1 MVIIKLIYGFII
13 VLLFPL
19 MMAAQEIK
27 SYRIFNNLEVSK
39 SDKTNSNNLKDIVND
54 VLLSKI
60 QEGYFNSSIDST
72 RIINKNLEIY
82 MKTGSLINVNEIKV
96 NINDQLSLKLRED
109 FVSQKKYFDPSEIS
123 SKIRKWIVLMNNN
136 GFPFAEFE
144 FKNYEIIDSKINLEC
159 NLISGPLVRIDSLIN
174 PEISKKELMLVSKII
189 NIKNG
194 DVFNLS
200 EIYKISENIRKSVF
214 LKEIKP
220 PAYEFV
226 DNFASVYTYVKTES
240 KNSVNGLIGIQ
251 PSENEKIQF
260 TGNVSLNFLN
270 ALSFGETLKLN
281 WRKMFNS
288 SQNLISEFSIPFI
301 FKTNIEIMGGLDM
314 IKKDSSFF
322 NLNSKFILNYRLN
335 SNLTSGFLFAKNNST
350 NLLQS
355 NYSSTTVNS
364 FGFTADLKKTNNK
377 YNPSKGY
384 LFKTELSYGW
394 KQTYTNDTTSN
405 NILRTPNFNGKLEID
420 TYWDIITRTTLKM
433 KLTGSI
439 IQNDILYENE
449 LIRIG
454 GYKTIRGFNEESIMV
469 SSFILSNFEFRYLL
483 DEKSNVFIFSDFAWT
498 ESKTNEFL
506 KEEYYQSF
514 GFGTNISMKNGLLTF
529 IYGIGRKLDNPFL
542 IRTGKIHLGF
552 TSYF

>member
-1 MVIIKLIYGFII
+1 MKFKYYIIFI
-13 VLLFPL
+13 LLFPF

-27 SYRIFNNLEVSK
+27 SYRIFNNLEFTK
-39 SDKTNSNNLKDIVND
+39 SFKTNSNNFKEIVND

-60 QEGYFNSSIDST
+60 QEGYFNCSIDST

-109 FVSQKKYFDPSEIS
+109 FVSQKKYFDPAELS

-194 DVFNLS
+194 DIFNLS
-200 EIYKISENIRKSVF
+200 EIYRISENIRKSVF

-226 DNFASVYTYVKTES
+226 DNFASIYTYVKTES

-301 FKTNIEIMGGLDM
+301 LKTNIEIMGGLDM

-335 SNLTSGFLFAKNNST
+335 SNLTSGFLFAKNSST

-355 NYSSTTVNS
+355 NYSSTSVNS

-377 YNPSKGY
+377 YNPTKGY

-394 KQTYTNDTTSN
+394 KQTFTNDTTLS
-405 NILRTPNFNGKLEID
+405 NILRTPNFNGMLEID
-420 TYWDIITRTTLKM
+420 TYWDIIRRTTLKM

-454 GYKTIRGFNEESIMV
+454 GYRTIRGFNEESIMV
-469 SSFILSNFEFRYLL
+469 SSFIISNFEFRYLL
-483 DEKSNVFIFSDFAWT
+483 DEKSNIFIFSDFAWT

-506 KEEYYQSF
+506 KEDYYQSL

-542 IRTGKIHLGF
+542 IRTAKIHLGF

>member
-39 SDKTNSNNLKDIVND
+39 SDKTNSNNLKEIVND

>member
-1 MVIIKLIYGFII
+1 MKFKYYIIFI
-13 VLLFPL
+13 VLFPF

-27 SYRIFNNLEVSK
+27 SYRIFNNLEFTK
-39 SDKTNSNNLKDIVND
+39 SFKTNSNNFKEIVND

-60 QEGYFNSSIDST
+60 QEGYFNCSIDST

-109 FVSQKKYFDPSEIS
+109 FVSQKKYFDPAELS

-194 DVFNLS
+194 DIFNLS
-200 EIYKISENIRKSVF
+200 EIYRISENIRKSVF

-226 DNFASVYTYVKTES
+226 DNFASIYTYVKTES

-288 SQNLISEFSIPFI
+288 SQNLISEFSIPFLL
-301 FKTNIEIMGGLDM
+301 KTNIEIMGGLDM

-335 SNLTSGFLFAKNNST
+335 SNLTSGFLFAKNSST

-355 NYSSTTVNS
+355 NYSSTSVNS

-377 YNPSKGY
+377 YNPTKGY

-394 KQTYTNDTTSN
+394 KQTFTNDTTLS
-405 NILRTPNFNGKLEID
+405 NILRTPNFNGMLEID
-420 TYWDIITRTTLKM
+420 TYWDIIRRTTLKM

-454 GYKTIRGFNEESIMV
+454 GYRTIRGFNEESIMV
-469 SSFILSNFEFRYLL
+469 SSFIISNFEFRYLL
-483 DEKSNVFIFSDFAWT
+483 DEKSNIFIFSDFAWT

-506 KEEYYQSF
+506 KEDYYQSL

-542 IRTGKIHLGF
+542 IRTAKIHLGF

>member
-1 MVIIKLIYGFII
+1 MIIKLIYGFII

-39 SDKTNSNNLKDIVND
+39 SDKTNSNNLKEIVND

-420 TYWDIITRTTLKM
+420 TYWDIIRRTTLKM

>member
-1 MVIIKLIYGFII
+1 MIIKLIYGFII

>member
-1 MVIIKLIYGFII
+1 MIIKFKYGFII
-13 VLLFPL
+13 VLLYPF
-19 MMAAQEIK
+19 MIAAQEIK
-27 SYRIFNNLEVSK
+27 SYKIFNNLELSK
-39 SDKTNSNNLKDIVND
+39 SDKKNSNNLKDIVND

-109 FVSQKKYFDPSEIS
+109 FVSQKKYFDPTELS

-159 NLISGPLVRIDSLIN
+159 NLISGPLVKIDSLIN

-194 DVFNLS
+194 DIFNLS
-200 EIYKISENIRKSVF
+200 EIYRISENIRKSVF

-226 DNFASVYTYVKTES
+226 DNFASIYTYVKTES

-251 PSENEKIQF
+251 PSENDKIQF

-335 SNLTSGFLFAKNNST
+335 PNLTSGFLFAKNNST

-394 KQTYTNDTTSN
+394 KQTFTNDTTSN
-405 NILRTPNFNGKLEID
+405 NILRTPNFNGMLEID
-420 TYWDIITRTTLKM
+420 TYWDIIRRTTLKM

-454 GYKTIRGFNEESIMV
+454 GYRTIRGFNEESIMV

-483 DEKSNVFIFSDFAWT
+483 DEKSNIFIFSDFAWT

-514 GFGTNISMKNGLLTF
+514 GFGTNISMKNGVLTF
-529 IYGIGRKLDNPFL
+529 IYGIGRKLNNPFL
-542 IRTGKIHLGF
+542 IRTAKIHLGF

>member
-1 MVIIKLIYGFII
+1 MIIKLIYGFII

-82 MKTGSLINVNEIKV
+82 IKTGSLINVNEIKV

-109 FVSQKKYFDPSEIS
+109 FVSQKKYFDPTELS

-174 PEISKKELMLVSKII
+174 PEISTKELMLVSKII

-335 SNLTSGFLFAKNNST
+335 SNLTSGFLFAKNSST

>member
-39 SDKTNSNNLKDIVND
+39 SDKTNSNNLKEIVND

-96 NINDQLSLKLRED
+96 NINDQLSIKLRED

-420 TYWDIITRTTLKM
+420 TYWDIIRRTTLKM

>member
-1 MVIIKLIYGFII
+1 MIIKPIYGFII

-27 SYRIFNNLEVSK
+27 SYRIFNNLEVSNNN
-39 SDKTNSNNLKDIVND
+39 KTNSNNLKNIVND

-60 QEGYFNSSIDST
+60 QKGYFNSSIYST

-109 FVSQKKYFDPSEIS
+109 FVSQKKYFDPTELS

-174 PEISKKELMLVSKII
+174 PEISTKDLMLVSKII

-220 PAYEFV
+220 QAYEFV
-226 DNFASVYTYVKTES
+226 DNFASIYTYVKTES

-251 PSENEKIQF
+251 PSENDKIQF

-270 ALSFGETLKLN
+270 ALNFGETLKLN

-301 FKTNIEIMGGLDM
+301 LKTNIEIMGGLDM

-322 NLNSKFILNYRLN
+322 NLNSKFIVKYRLN

-394 KQTYTNDTTSN
+394 KQTFSNDTSSS

-420 TYWDIITRTTLKM
+420 TYWDIIRRTTLKI
-433 KLTGSI
+433 KLTGST
-439 IQNDILYENE
+439 IQNDILYEN
-449 LIRIG
+449 
-454 GYKTIRGFNEESIMV
+454 
-469 SSFILSNFEFRYLL
+469 
-483 DEKSNVFIFSDFAWT
+483 
-498 ESKTNEFL
+498 
-506 KEEYYQSF
+506 
-514 GFGTNISMKNGLLTF
+514 
-529 IYGIGRKLDNPFL
+529 
-542 IRTGKIHLGF
+542 
-552 TSYF
+552 

>member
-1 MVIIKLIYGFII
+1 MKFKYYIIFL
-13 VLLFPL
+13 VLFPF

-27 SYRIFNNLEVSK
+27 SYSIFNNLEFTK
-39 SDKTNSNNLKDIVND
+39 GFKTNSNNLKEIVND

-109 FVSQKKYFDPSEIS
+109 FVSQKKYFDPAELS

-174 PEISKKELMLVSKII
+174 PEISTKELMLVSKII

-226 DNFASVYTYVKTES
+226 DNFASIYTYVKTES

-251 PSENEKIQF
+251 PSENDKIQF

-270 ALSFGETLKLN
+270 ALNFGETLKLN

-322 NLNSKFILNYRLN
+322 NLNSKFTVKYRLN

-377 YNPSKGY
+377 YNPTKGY

-394 KQTYTNDTTSN
+394 KQTFTNDTTSS
-405 NILRTPNFNGKLEID
+405 NILRTPNFNGMLEID
-420 TYWDIITRTTLKM
+420 TYWDIIRRTTLKM

-454 GYKTIRGFNEESIMV
+454 GYRTIRGFNEESIMV
-469 SSFILSNFEFRYLL
+469 SSFIMSNFEFRYLL
-483 DEKSNVFIFSDFAWT
+483 DEKSNIFIFSDFAWT

-506 KEEYYQSF
+506 KEHYYQSL

-542 IRTGKIHLGF
+542 IRTAKIHLGF

>member
-109 FVSQKKYFDPSEIS
+109 FISKKKYFDPTELS

-420 TYWDIITRTTLKM
+420 TYWDIIRRTTLKM

>member
-1 MVIIKLIYGFII
+1 MIMKFKYYIIFL
-13 VLLFPL
+13 VLFPF

-27 SYRIFNNLEVSK
+27 SYSIFNNLEFTK
-39 SDKTNSNNLKDIVND
+39 SFKTNSNNLKEIVND

-60 QEGYFNSSIDST
+60 QEGYFNSSIDSS

-109 FVSQKKYFDPSEIS
+109 FVSQKKYFDPAELS

-226 DNFASVYTYVKTES
+226 DNFASIYTYVKTES
-240 KNSVNGLIGIQ
+240 KNSINGLIGIQ

-301 FKTNIEIMGGLDM
+301 LKTNIEIMGGLDM

-335 SNLTSGFLFAKNNST
+335 SNLTSGFLFAKNSST

-355 NYSSTTVNS
+355 NYSSTSVNS

-377 YNPSKGY
+377 YNPTKGY

-394 KQTYTNDTTSN
+394 KQTFTNDTILS
-405 NILRTPNFNGKLEID
+405 NILRTPNFNGMLEID
-420 TYWDIITRTTLKM
+420 TYWDIIRRTTLKM

-439 IQNDILYENE
+439 IQNDVLYENE

-454 GYKTIRGFNEESIMV
+454 GYRTIRGFNEESIMV
-469 SSFILSNFEFRYLL
+469 SSFIMSNFEFRYLL

-506 KEEYYQSF
+506 KEDYYQSL
-514 GFGTNISMKNGLLTF
+514 GFGTNISMRNGLLTF

-542 IRTGKIHLGF
+542 IRTAKIHLGF

>member
-39 SDKTNSNNLKDIVND
+39 SDKTNSNNLKEIVND

-109 FVSQKKYFDPSEIS
+109 FVSQKKNFDPSEIS

-159 NLISGPLVRIDSLIN
+159 NLISGPLVKIDSLIN
-174 PEISKKELMLVSKII
+174 PEISKKKLMLVSKII
-189 NIKNG
+189 NIKSG

-542 IRTGKIHLGF
+542 IRTAKIHLGF

>member
-109 FVSQKKYFDPSEIS
+109 FVSQKKYFDPIEIS

>member
-1 MVIIKLIYGFII
+1 VIMKFKYYII
-13 VLLFPL
+13 FLVLFPF

-27 SYRIFNNLEVSK
+27 SYSIFNNLEFTK
-39 SDKTNSNNLKDIVND
+39 SFKTNSNNLKEIVND

-60 QEGYFNSSIDST
+60 QEGYFNSSIDSS

-109 FVSQKKYFDPSEIS
+109 FVSQKKYFDPAELS

-226 DNFASVYTYVKTES
+226 DNFASIYTYVKTES
-240 KNSVNGLIGIQ
+240 KNSINGLIGIQ

-301 FKTNIEIMGGLDM
+301 LKTNIEIMGGLDM

-335 SNLTSGFLFAKNNST
+335 SNLTSGFLFAKNSST

-355 NYSSTTVNS
+355 NYSSTSVNS

-377 YNPSKGY
+377 YNPTKGY

-394 KQTYTNDTTSN
+394 KQTFTNDTILS
-405 NILRTPNFNGKLEID
+405 NILRTPNFNGMLEID
-420 TYWDIITRTTLKM
+420 TYWDIIRRTTLKM

-439 IQNDILYENE
+439 IQNDVLYENE

-454 GYKTIRGFNEESIMV
+454 GYRTIRGFNEESIMV
-469 SSFILSNFEFRYLL
+469 SSFIMSNFEFRYLL

-506 KEEYYQSF
+506 KEDYYQSL
-514 GFGTNISMKNGLLTF
+514 GFGTNISMRNGLLTF

-542 IRTGKIHLGF
+542 IRTAKIHLGF

>member
-1 MVIIKLIYGFII
+1 MIIKLIYGFII

-109 FVSQKKYFDPSEIS
+109 FVSQKKYFDPIEIS

-420 TYWDIITRTTLKM
+420 TYWDIIRRTTLKM

>member
-1 MVIIKLIYGFII
+1 MKFKYYIIFL
-13 VLLFPL
+13 VLFPF

-27 SYRIFNNLEVSK
+27 SYSIFNNLEFTK
-39 SDKTNSNNLKDIVND
+39 SFKTNSNNLKEIVND

-60 QEGYFNSSIDST
+60 QEGYFNSSIDSS

-109 FVSQKKYFDPSEIS
+109 FVSQKKYFDPAELS

-226 DNFASVYTYVKTES
+226 DNFASIYTYVKTES
-240 KNSVNGLIGIQ
+240 KNSINGLIGIQ

-301 FKTNIEIMGGLDM
+301 LKTNIEIMGGLDM

-335 SNLTSGFLFAKNNST
+335 SNLTSGFLFAKNSST

-355 NYSSTTVNS
+355 NYSSTSVNS

-377 YNPSKGY
+377 YNPTKGY

-394 KQTYTNDTTSN
+394 KQTFTNDTILS
-405 NILRTPNFNGKLEID
+405 NILRTPNFNGMLEID
-420 TYWDIITRTTLKM
+420 TYWDIIRRTTLKM

-439 IQNDILYENE
+439 IQNDVLYENE

-454 GYKTIRGFNEESIMV
+454 GYRTIRGFNEESIMV
-469 SSFILSNFEFRYLL
+469 SSFIMSNFEFRYLL

-506 KEEYYQSF
+506 KEDYYQSL
-514 GFGTNISMKNGLLTF
+514 GFGTNISMRNGLLTF

-542 IRTGKIHLGF
+542 IRTAKIHLGF

>member
-1 MVIIKLIYGFII
+1 MIIKFKYGFII
-13 VLLFPL
+13 VLLYPF
-19 MMAAQEIK
+19 MIAAQEIK
-27 SYRIFNNLEVSK
+27 SYKIFNNLELSK
-39 SDKTNSNNLKDIVND
+39 SDKKNSNNLKDIVND

-109 FVSQKKYFDPSEIS
+109 FVSQKKYFDPTELS

-159 NLISGPLVRIDSLIN
+159 NLISGPLVKIDSLIN
-174 PEISKKELMLVSKII
+174 PEISKKELLLVSKII

-194 DVFNLS
+194 DIFNLS
-200 EIYKISENIRKSVF
+200 EIYRISENIRKSVF

-226 DNFASVYTYVKTES
+226 DNFASIYTYVKTES

-251 PSENEKIQF
+251 PSENDKIQF

-335 SNLTSGFLFAKNNST
+335 SNLTSGFLFTKNNST

-377 YNPSKGY
+377 YNPTKGY
-384 LFKTELSYGW
+384 LFKTEMSYGW
-394 KQTYTNDTTSN
+394 KQTFTNDTTSN
-405 NILRTPNFNGKLEID
+405 NILRTPNFNGMLEID
-420 TYWDIITRTTLKM
+420 TYWDIIRRTTLKM

-454 GYKTIRGFNEESIMV
+454 GYRTIRGFNEESIMV

-483 DEKSNVFIFSDFAWT
+483 DEKSNIFIFSDFAWT

-514 GFGTNISMKNGLLTF
+514 GFGTNISMKNGVLTF
-529 IYGIGRKLDNPFL
+529 IYGIGRKLNNPFL
-542 IRTGKIHLGF
+542 IRTAKIHLGF

>member
-109 FVSQKKYFDPSEIS
+109 FVSQKKYFDPTELS

-394 KQTYTNDTTSN
+394 KQTFSNDTSSS
-405 NILRTPNFNGKLEID
+405 NILRTPNFNGNLQID
-420 TYWDIITRTTLKM
+420 TYWNIIRRTTFKI
-433 KLTGSI
+433 KLTASS
-439 IQNDILYENE
+439 IQNDILYQNE

>member
-1 MVIIKLIYGFII
+1 MIIKLIYGFII

-39 SDKTNSNNLKDIVND
+39 SDKTNSNNLKEIVND

>member
-1 MVIIKLIYGFII
+1 MIIKLIYSFII

-394 KQTYTNDTTSN
+394 KQTFTNDTTSN

-420 TYWDIITRTTLKM
+420 TYWDIIRRTTLKM

>member
-1 MVIIKLIYGFII
+1 
-13 VLLFPL
+13 

-27 SYRIFNNLEVSK
+27 SYRIFNNLEVSNNN
-39 SDKTNSNNLKDIVND
+39 KTNSNNLKNIVND

-109 FVSQKKYFDPSEIS
+109 FVSQKKYFDPTELS

-174 PEISKKELMLVSKII
+174 PEISTKELMLVSKII

-226 DNFASVYTYVKTES
+226 DNFASIYTYVKTES

-251 PSENEKIQF
+251 PSENDKIQF

-270 ALSFGETLKLN
+270 ALNFGETLKLN

-322 NLNSKFILNYRLN
+322 NLNSKFIVKYRLN

-394 KQTYTNDTTSN
+394 KQTFSNDTSSS

-420 TYWDIITRTTLKM
+420 TYWDIIRRTTLKM
-433 KLTGSI
+433 KLTGST

-454 GYKTIRGFNEESIMV
+454 GYRTIRGFNEESIMV
-469 SSFILSNFEFRYLL
+469 SSFILSNLEFRYLL

-514 GFGTNISMKNGLLTF
+514 GFGTNISMKNGLFTF
-529 IYGIGRKLDNPFL
+529 IYGIGRKIDNPFL
-542 IRTGKIHLGF
+542 IRIGKIHFGF

>member
-1 MVIIKLIYGFII
+1 MKFKYGFII
-13 VLLFPL
+13 LMLFPF
-19 MMAAQEIK
+19 MMVAQEIK
-27 SYRIFNNLEVSK
+27 SYKIFNNFNLIK
-39 SDKTNSNNLKDIVND
+39 SEKTSSNNLKDIVND

-72 RIINKNLEIY
+72 RLIDKNLYIY
-82 MKTGSLINVNEIKV
+82 IQTGNLINVNEIKV

-109 FVSQKKYFDPSEIS
+109 FISKKKYFDPTELSL
-123 SKIRKWIVLMNNN
+123 KIRKWIVLMNNN

-144 FKNYEIIDSKINLEC
+144 FKNCEITDSKINLEC
-159 NLISGPLVRIDSLIN
+159 NLISGPLVKIDSIIN

-200 EIYKISENIRKSVF
+200 DIYEISKNIKKSIF

-220 PAYEFV
+220 PEYEFV
-226 DNFASVYTYVKTES
+226 DNFASIYTYVKTES
-240 KNSVNGLIGIQ
+240 KNSINGLIGIQ

-270 ALSFGETLKLN
+270 ALNFGEKLKLN

-288 SQNLISEFSIPFI
+288 SQNLIGEFSIPFL
-301 FKTNIEIMGGLDM
+301 FNTNIEIIGGLDM

-322 NLNSKFILNYRLN
+322 NLNSKFVLNYILNPD
-335 SNLTSGFLFAKNNST
+335 LTSGFLFANNNST

-355 NYSSTTVNS
+355 NYSSTSVNS
-364 FGFTADLKKTNNK
+364 FGFTADLKKTDNR
-377 YNPSKGY
+377 YNPTKGY

-394 KQTYTNDTTSN
+394 KQTFTNDTMSN
-405 NILRTPNFNGKLEID
+405 NILRTPNFNGNLQID
-420 TYWDIITRTTLKM
+420 TYWNIIRRTTFKI
-433 KLTGSI
+433 KLTASS
-439 IQNDILYENE
+439 IQNDILYQNE

-506 KEEYYQSF
+506 KNEYYQSF

-529 IYGIGRKLDNPFL
+529 IYGIGRKIDNPFL

>member
-39 SDKTNSNNLKDIVND
+39 SDKTNSNNLKEIVND

-109 FVSQKKYFDPSEIS
+109 FVSQKKYFDPTEIS

>member
-1 MVIIKLIYGFII
+1 MIIKLIYGFII

-420 TYWDIITRTTLKM
+420 TYWDIIRRTTLKM

>member
-1 MVIIKLIYGFII
+1 MIIKLIYSFII
-13 VLLFPL
+13 VLLFPI

-39 SDKTNSNNLKDIVND
+39 SDKTNSNNLKEIVND

-420 TYWDIITRTTLKM
+420 TYWEIIRRTTLKM

-506 KEEYYQSF
+506 KQEYYQSF